1 MSDSEKSEPVRWN
14 VPTID
19 GTPPG
24 GQFTAGALQDLQK
37 QAHDEAF
44 ERGRQE
50 GIAAGKEEI
59 RQRIDRFE
67 QLLHALSK
75 PFDDLDDAVERQLVD
90 LAMRITRQLFR
101 RELKTDPGHVIGVVR
116 EAIGMLPIANRDVR
130 VHLHPEDASLVRESL
145 SDVEGEHAWSIVE
158 DPLISRGGCKVTAEN
173 SQVDAQAESRL
184 NELINRVAGD
194 ERQ

>member
-1 MSDSEKSEPVRWN
+1 
-14 VPTID
+14 
-19 GTPPG
+19 
-24 GQFTAGALQDLQK
+24 
-37 QAHDEAF
+37 
-44 ERGRQE
+44 
-50 GIAAGKEEI
+50 
-59 RQRIDRFE
+59 
-67 QLLHALSK
+67 
-75 PFDDLDDAVERQLVD
+75 
-90 LAMRITRQLFR
+90 MRITRQLFR